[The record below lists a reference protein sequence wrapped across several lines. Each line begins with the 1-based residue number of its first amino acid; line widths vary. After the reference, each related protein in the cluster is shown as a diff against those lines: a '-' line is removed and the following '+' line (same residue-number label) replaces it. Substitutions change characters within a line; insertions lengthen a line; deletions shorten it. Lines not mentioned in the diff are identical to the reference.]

1 MRILFAGTPEFAL
14 PALDAVIAGPH
25 RLVGAL
31 TQPDRPAGRGR
42 RSAESPVKRRARSL
56 DVPVL
61 QPETLKD
68 KTVRAKIEALAP
80 DVAVVAAY
88 GLLLPRWLL
97 ELPAHGCIN
106 VHASLLPRWR
116 GAAPIARAILAGDSE
131 TGVTIM
137 QMARGMDTGDV
148 LLQRDCPIEPGTTA
162 GELHDTLAERGG
174 ELLGRAL
181 AELEAGRLRGV
192 PQNDDEATYAPLL
205 HKNEAH
211 LDWSQPADA
220 LARAVRAFN
229 PWPVAFAQLGDQ
241 RVRIWRAQVT
251 SSADD
256 AVPGTVLAAGGQGID
271 VAAGAGVLRLT
282 EVQWPG
288 KRRLPA
294 GEAARGRDLV
304 GVRFG

>member
-1 MRILFAGTPEFAL
+1 MRVLFAGTPEFAL
-14 PALDAVIAGPH
+14 PALEAVVAGPH
-25 RLVGAL
+25 RLAGIL

-42 RSAESPVKRRARSL
+42 KAAESPVKRRAQAL
-56 DVPVL
+56 DAPVL
-61 QPETLKD
+61 QPESLKD
-68 KTVRAKIEALAP
+68 TTTRGRIEALVP

-116 GAAPIARAILAGDSE
+116 GAAPIARAILTGDTE

-162 GELHDTLAERGG
+162 GELHDALAERGG

-181 AELEAGRLRGV
+181 AELEAGRLKGV
-192 PQNDDEATYAPLL
+192 PQNDDEVTYAPLL

-241 RVRIWRAQVT
+241 RVRIWRTQVT
-251 SSADD
+251 SNADD

-304 GVRFG
+304 GARFA